1 MDIAASVVA
10 FVGISGQILQG
21 CNYLSTFF
29 SDVRDAPDV
38 FVAISS
44 ELSTLR
50 GRLEGFQLLLREM
63 QVISPP
69 SLIVQQDPEA
79 ALQRCQDAVQK
90 LEKFVNKYAAL
101 SIPAGAQSGSSQTST
116 DIVRKTWYKLA
127 VARKSDKLRHHR
139 SQLEA
144 AKASLLGAQANILQA
159 LQLQHLNVS
168 TEVQRDLRQFQE
180 TQDASAQ
187 VMRETR
193 ALATNT
199 YTLQEEHRVLSTRT
213 KASMD
218 QVVAYNQILLTR
230 TALSEQAAH
239 EARATTNL
247 TQETVTSL
255 SIDLVNRFEN
265 LPTVLAPIIEN
276 SIAQCLAKHDALGST
291 ATPSK
296 GKASKSRKVC
306 EGDSCNEDTYSL
318 PVRTTSD
325 TPLPQCEGPSSEL
338 SSDLPHERKRLPLEV
353 GSFLPPERLS
363 KRSPKRRRTNTSTYN
378 LWFAQLAITTSQT
391 EQEDEPG
398 SDYLPPL
405 HLQAKGTTLKLIP
418 SSWFLRVGFLYESGH
433 SLPTI
438 SHPGWDNRMRVFR
451 THPYQ
456 SPVVKAIYNADL
468 LHFRQLLE
476 RREITPFDR
485 IVHPNE
491 DFMRSLFEHVTY
503 AFGTTF
509 RSSNASSL
517 EKQKRHL
524 DIARLLA
531 DSGVDCGSDESL
543 YFFVTFMSSEVE
555 EADEAATDPYMSLF
569 RIIIAHSESDPF
581 YGLGKS
587 ISYPHVCQSSVIV
600 KQDVWD
606 VSESKNI
613 YNQSWGPGSFQNIV
627 ENGANHHYWLEL
639 QKQRWRDEPASLRSS
654 KSHCMAE
661 YGEEF
666 VLSYWPELCWSEEK
680 PTFWKSRETCEE
692 TFGKRFVEFTWPYL
706 YWREEL
712 PSFWHSREA
721 CQEAFGSRFVECHW
735 PELHWRQELPPFW
748 HSRNTCLELFRGY
761 FVERQW
767 PKWLGQSRYEF
778 LEGKGSWQ
786 RSRDYAEVDWERERW
801 LDKNKDCWR
810 EDNAASAIRDS
821 TALTGTAPTPS
832 RNNYPPS

>member
-10 FVGISGQILQG
+10 FAGISGQILQG

-38 FVAISS
+38 FVAISN

-50 GRLEGFQLLLREM
+50 GRLEGFRLLLREM

-90 LEKFVNKYAAL
+90 LEKFVNKCAAL
-101 SIPAGAQSGSSQTST
+101 SIPAGAQPGSSQTTT
-116 DIVRKTWYKLA
+116 DVVRRTWDKLA
-127 VARKSDKLRHHR
+127 VARKSDKLRYHR

-199 YTLQEEHRVLSTRT
+199 YTLQEEHRVLWTRT

-218 QVVAYNQILLTR
+218 QVVANNQILLTR
-230 TALSEQAAH
+230 TAVSEQAAH

-306 EGDSCNEDTYSL
+306 EGDSCNGDTYSL

-353 GSFLPPERLS
+353 GSFFPPGRLS
-363 KRSPKRRRTNTSTYN
+363 KRSPKRQRTNTSTYN
-378 LWFAQLAITTSQT
+378 LWFAQLTITTSQT

-405 HLQAKGTTLKLIP
+405 HLQAKCTTLKLIP
-418 SSWFLRVGFLYESGH
+418 SSWFLRVGFLYESGQ

-451 THPYQ
+451 THPYE
-456 SPVVKAIYNADL
+456 SPVMHAIDNADL
-468 LHFRQLLE
+468 SHFRQLLE

-485 IVHPNE
+485 IGFGTNGNYAL
-491 DFMRSLFEHVTY
+491 SLFEYVTIS
-503 AFGTTF
+503 FNDKLGDF
-509 RSSNASSL
+509 NASGL
-517 EKQKRHL
+517 ERKKRHL
-524 DIARLLA
+524 DIARLLV
-531 DSGVDCGSDESL
+531 DSGIDCGSGRSL
-543 YFFVTFMSSEVE
+543 YWFFPTIFATM
-555 EADEAATDPYMSLF
+555 DEAANNLYLSLF
-569 RIIIAHSESDPF
+569 RIILTNSRSDPF
-581 YGLGKS
+581 YGLATVTKKEHLLAGS
-587 ISYPHVCQSSVIV
+587 PLFSLIR

-606 VSESKNI
+606 FSDLKISCEQYYGN
-613 YNQSWGPGSFQNIV
+613 GSFQSIA
-627 ENGANHHYWLEL
+627 ENGTLNSDWSVSQE
-639 QKQRWRDEPASLRSS
+639 QRWPCEPASSRRS
-654 KSHCMAE
+654 KDHCLAE
-661 YGEEF
+661 YGERF
-666 VLSYWPELCWSEEK
+666 GTQIWPKLCWSEER

-692 TFGKRFVEFTWPYL
+692 TFGNRFVEFNWPYL

-712 PSFWHSREA
+712 PSFWYSRA
-721 CQEAFGSRFVECHW
+721 TCQEAFGPNFVE
-735 PELHWRQELPPFW
+735 
-748 HSRNTCLELFRGY
+748 
-761 FVERQW
+761 
-767 PKWLGQSRYEF
+767 
-778 LEGKGSWQ
+778 
-786 RSRDYAEVDWERERW
+786 
-801 LDKNKDCWR
+801 
-810 EDNAASAIRDS
+810 
-821 TALTGTAPTPS
+821 
-832 RNNYPPS
+832 